1 MKTKLV
7 NENYTQN
14 YISSL
19 LQTRGIEDMERFCN
33 PTSDDLQSWRDLENI
48 HKGINAILDKCL
60 EAKPKI
66 GMIVDCDCDGYTSAT
81 IMYQYLTTT
90 ILDPDSI
97 HYYLHTGKQ
106 HGLEEHWQEMLEENF
121 DLIIIPDASSNDSEY
136 AKEFNCPILVI
147 DHHQVEDEITA
158 DNLIVINNQLSPNYR
173 NKYLSGASMCYQ
185 FCRALDNALT
195 LNRADYFLDLAA
207 LGSIGDVMSSL
218 EVENQY
224 IWRKG
229 LSNINNYFFQTL
241 LRKQSYSICGEATE
255 DLDKI
260 CETLTPMNVAFYV
273 VPLINAMIRVG
284 TQEEKERL
292 FLAFINGYELVPCNK
307 RGAKGTMEKV
317 AIESARECTNAR
329 SHQNKDKE
337 KMVEKLEQ
345 RIFKYDLLENKI
357 LFIELTD
364 DDVFPSEL
372 NGLVCMALSQ
382 KYKRPTLIGR
392 LNDEGFYRGSAR
404 GLSNTDM
411 PPLKEYLASTNL
423 FEYTVGHSG
432 AFGHSIAASH
442 LQQMLD
448 KTNQELAQYD
458 FNDDCYEVNF
468 ERTCKAADLNLL
480 IMEIADYDF
489 LWMNN
494 NAEPL
499 IHITDINLS
508 KDNIQ
513 VIGKNKNTVK
523 WNINGITYI
532 KFFADDMIEEL
543 NNYDFVNL
551 EIVGKANMNYWNGVA
566 YPQIIIENYQIKDNL
581 LEF

>member
-1 MKTKLV
+1 
-7 NENYTQN
+7 
-14 YISSL
+14 
-19 LQTRGIEDMERFCN
+19 
-33 PTSDDLQSWRDLENI
+33 
-48 HKGINAILDKCL
+48 
-60 EAKPKI
+60 
-66 GMIVDCDCDGYTSAT
+66 
-81 IMYQYLTTT
+81 MYQYLKNTLPW
-90 ILDPDSI
+90 IDI
-97 HYYLHTGKQ
+97 KYYLHTGKQ
-106 HGLEEHWQEMLEENF
+106 HGLEEHWQEMVEENF

-158 DNLIVINNQLSPNYR
+158 ENLIVINNQLSPKYK

-185 FCRALDNALT
+185 FCRALDEILITAESL
-195 LNRADYFLDLAA
+195 ADKYIDLAA

-218 EVENQY
+218 EIENQY
-224 IWRKG
+224 IWRQG
-229 LSNINNYFFQTL
+229 LSNIDNYFFQAL

-260 CETLTPMNVAFYV
+260 CETLTPMNVAFYI

-284 TQEEKERL
+284 TQDEKERL
-292 FLAFINGYELVPCNK
+292 FLAFINGHELVPCNK
-307 RGAKGTMEKV
+307 RGAKGTMEEV

-392 LNDEGFYRGSAR
+392 LNDEGFYRGSMR
-404 GLSNTDM
+404 GLNNTEM

-423 FEYTVGHSG
+423 FEYTMGHSL
-432 AFGHSIAASH
+432 AAGYS
-442 LQQMLD
+442 LPMNNLNKMLD

-468 ERTCKAADLNLL
+468 ERTCKAADLNSL

-508 KDNIQ
+508 KDDIQ
-513 VIGKNKNTVK
+513 VIGRNKNTVK

-543 NNYDFVNL
+543 SKYDYMTI
-551 EIVGKANMNYWNGVA
+551 EIVGKANMNYWAGRA
-566 YPQIIIENYQIKDNL
+566 YPQIIIENYQIKNDL